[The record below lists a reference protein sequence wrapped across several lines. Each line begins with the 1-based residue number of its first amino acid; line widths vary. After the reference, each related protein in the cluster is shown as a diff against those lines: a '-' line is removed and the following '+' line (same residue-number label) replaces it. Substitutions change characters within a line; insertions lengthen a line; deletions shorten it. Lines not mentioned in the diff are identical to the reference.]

1 MYEHKTEI
9 ISSRVGCLGA
19 SDANM
24 IASIATSG
32 TTPNSAKR
40 RLAIVK
46 GIVEP
51 TENISTAA
59 MRLGDDIEMAIFNM
73 LHEQDERWQS
83 NYRLESKK
91 YSRPNVK
98 LIAHIDFFLKDD
110 EKKIIRMVECKATK
124 STTKETRVT
133 YQNQLFVQYLLGR
146 ELVCELGRGWKLQIE
161 LCHYCTANHVE
172 FDPENITINRVKF
185 YSQVFDINK
194 GMDIIDRYISTLE
207 SYYDDD
213 EIDADMLPANIKQQ
227 FDLVTQTV
235 KEIEQKEK
243 EVEEFKTKLY
253 EFFLE
258 RGIKS
263 VKNDEFSITLVEP
276 STSVTFDSNAFL
288 NEYQQ
293 KHPIL
298 YKRLREDYNK
308 TVNRKGYVK
317 ISVKKPQNI
326 V

>member
-24 IASIATSG
+24 IASIAMSESV
-32 TTPNSAKR
+32 PNSAKR

-46 GIVEP
+46 GLVEP
-51 TENISTAA
+51 EDSISSAA
-59 MRLGDDIEMAIFNM
+59 MRLGDDIEMAIYES

-124 STTKETRVT
+124 STTRETRDN
-133 YQNQLFVQYLLGR
+133 YKNQLYVQYLLGR
-146 ELVCELGRGWKLQIE
+146 ELVCKLGRGWKLQIE
-161 LCHYCTANHVE
+161 LCHYCTATHVE
-172 FDPENITINRVKF
+172 FDPENITIKRVKF
-185 YSQVFDINK
+185 NEQPFDIET
-194 GMDIIDRYISTLE
+194 GMNIIDAYLATFDCW
-207 SYYDDD
+207 YDDD
-213 EIDADMLPANIKQQ
+213 EIDADMLPVNIKQQ
-227 FDLVTQTV
+227 FDLVTQTLH
-235 KEIEQKEK
+235 EIEEKEK
-243 EVEEFKTKLY
+243 EVDEFKKRLY
-253 EFFLE
+253 DFFLQ

-263 VKNDEFSITLVEP
+263 VKNGEFSITLVEP
-276 STSVTFDSNAFL
+276 TTSISFDHKAFL
-288 NEYQQ
+288 SDYEQQ
-293 KHPIL
+293 HPTL
-298 YKRLREDYNK
+298 YKRLRAKYNK

-317 ISVKKPQNI
+317 ISVKKQ
-326 V
+326 